1 MGKGAFKF
9 GGKSGLLPKP
19 KQIFKQPYKHQV
31 YKKQSDSGYAEGILH
46 PKNITRDYII
56 PKVSTPEQLLK
67 RSAHEPAKKYTEEEI
82 AKMPVDQQF
91 KVKNAEMRRKYLK
104 DSYEKE
110 VQRLERLEK
119 YEEQFKLEE
128 EKLAAEAAKHTQSK
142 AEFFTSPTLESYLNG
157 PMVRPR
163 TPEEQ
168 ESLRIKKES
177 NRLQTKLNV
186 DTQRAANLFE
196 LYNASINFAITE
208 EKLEKLVDAA
218 FDSKADEAWNNV
230 ASSTPNKISAVKN
243 HVTFD
248 NALVDVVLDNVNK
261 GPGYEAVEDYL
272 NGFTDDIKELAEQI
286 KKEKNLQDIEAANEN
301 LNKVAEMKRTDI

>member
-1 MGKGAFKF
+1 M
-9 GGKSGLLPKP
+9 LPKP

-110 VQRLERLEK
+110 VQRLERLEE